1 MLLGFLLVLLIL
13 VCIAMGT
20 VILLQRS
27 EGGALGMGGGP
38 SGFMSARG
46 AGDLLT
52 RITSILGGVFFF
64 LCLLLTI
71 LAGRLHQGSSVVD
84 RLKVDAMSPD
94 ALNRSIRPPGPPPTT
109 APAAP
114 SAASQFDAPAPEVH
128 TAPAAGP
135 STGPATTPPATTRD
149 NAAHTRASDRA
160 GVQAAPQVGP
170 TVAPGAAPPQR
181 PDAPATSAAPTGG
194 QSAPH

>member
-1 MLLGFLLVLLIL
+1 
-13 VCIAMGT
+13 MGT

-149 NAAHTRASDRA
+149 NAAHTPAPRTAPASRPRPRSARPWPRAPRR
-160 GVQAAPQVGP
+160 
-170 TVAPGAAPPQR
+170 PQR